1 MAKKKDNSN
10 AVRKLITIGI
20 FNALI
25 IAIFFLL
32 GFTIGLFPPILVV
45 LPIILAL
52 VGGIIF
58 MLMIAKADMRGIF
71 IISGTLLGLCFLTM
85 APGGVMGICTFFGGV
100 LGEVIF
106 SIMGR
111 KKFLAAATGFA
122 TYMLGFALG
131 EYIPFVFMKEAYIA
145 QESAN
150 GSQSIEILKRCLNIV
165 NVQTMIILSI
175 ITIIATYVGSLW
187 GKKLLHK
194 HFEKAGIV

>member
-1 MAKKKDNSN
+1 MASKKNSNN

-20 FNALI
+20 FNALM
-25 IAIFFLL
+25 IAIFFAL

-45 LPIILAL
+45 LPIILSL

-58 MLMIAKADMRGIF
+58 MLMIAKADMPGIF
-71 IISGTLLGLCFLTM
+71 IISGALLGVCFLTM
-85 APGGVMGICTFFGGV
+85 APGGVMGICIFLGGV
-100 LGEVIF
+100 LGEIIF
-106 SIMGR
+106 SLMGR

-122 TYMLGFALG
+122 SFMLGFALG
-131 EYIPFVFMKEAYIA
+131 EYVPFVFMKSAYIA
-145 QESAN
+145 QESAK
-150 GSQSIEILKRCLNIV
+150 GSQSLEILKRCLNIL

-175 ITIIATYVGSLW
+175 ITVIAAYLGSLW